1 MKNLDLFISKIG
13 FFEMNNL
20 HLFISKIGF
29 FEMLCKNFER
39 KFCVKFSCEN
49 VVCKV
54 VWKYGV
60 KILRDNVDLF
70 ISKIGF
76 LKEQFGFVHF
86 KNWIFLN
93 EQFGFVHF
101 KNWIFQNDQ
110 FGFVHFKNWIF

>member
-1 MKNLDLFISKIG
+1 MKNLDLFISKNGFFEMNNFDLLILKTGFFEMNNLDLFISKIG

-39 KFCVKFSCEN
+39 KFCVKFLCEN

-60 KILRDNVDLF
+60 EIWCEKSF
-70 ISKIGF
+70 SHG
-76 LKEQFGFVHF
+76 
-86 KNWIFLN
+86 
-93 EQFGFVHF
+93 
-101 KNWIFQNDQ
+101 
-110 FGFVHFKNWIF
+110 